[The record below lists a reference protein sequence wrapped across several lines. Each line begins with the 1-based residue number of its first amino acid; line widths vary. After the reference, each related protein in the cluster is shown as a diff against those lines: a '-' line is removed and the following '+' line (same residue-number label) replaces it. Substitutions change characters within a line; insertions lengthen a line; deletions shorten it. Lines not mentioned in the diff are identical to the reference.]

1 MSWDQGYRSPA
12 DIEDERRAAAVAQQR
27 ANELDPYQKQTLDL
41 LGRLAG
47 SIDALTAMVGRRQ
60 PAGPIC
66 NQCGAEQPIAGQ
78 GQPIT
83 FDSRRD
89 RAAESLA
96 FRFPEKPYPFW
107 AAVVGIVLDAMNW
120 LPAAGDGGGD
130 CAEPVSD
137 PGSARSSHPQ

>member
-60 PAGPIC
+60 PSDPVC
-66 NQCGAEQPIAGQ
+66 DHCGAIQPISGQ
-78 GQPIT
+78 LFIS

-89 RAAESLA
+89 RVVEQLAAA
-96 FRFPEKPYPFW
+96 YPEHPYPYW
-107 AAVVGIVLDAMNW
+107 SRVVAAVLAGMKWTAVD
-120 LPAAGDGGGD
+120 AGDGADGS
-130 CAEPVSD
+130 AEPVSD